1 MEMFFLG
8 TYTTDDG
15 STQLEVKLEKDTVWL
30 TFYSLACVPM
40 AFFYLHLQLYKRKN
54 KSWKL

>member
-1 MEMFFLG
+1 MFFLG

-30 TFYSLACVPM
+30 TFYALACVPM